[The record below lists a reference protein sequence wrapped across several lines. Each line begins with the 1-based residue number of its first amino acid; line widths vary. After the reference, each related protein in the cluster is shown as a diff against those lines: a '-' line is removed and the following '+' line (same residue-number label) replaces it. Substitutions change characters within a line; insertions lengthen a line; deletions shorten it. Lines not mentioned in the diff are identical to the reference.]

1 MRTTWTLLIVFLTAV
16 GQTSCGG
23 GSGGGS
29 GTDATVATPDD
40 PPTSST
46 PPPAANPDPAPSEPP
61 EQPVLTSG
69 CALSD
74 TEQALL
80 DAHNEARGLS
90 RQCGGEAFPAVGALS
105 WHCTLADVS
114 ESHSRDM
121 ATINFFSHTGSDG
134 LSPFDRM
141 TNAGYEYRT
150 AGENIAAGQRDV
162 AQVMDGW
169 LNSPGHCRNIMNGSF
184 TEMGGAKVDA
194 SGSDF
199 PTYWTVKFGG

>member
-1 MRTTWTLLIVFLTAV
+1 MAEDEGSATA
-16 GQTSCGG
+16 
-23 GSGGGS
+23 
-29 GTDATVATPDD
+29 
-40 PPTSST
+40 PPAIST
-46 PPPAANPDPAPSEPP
+46 PPPDSPPSSPIEQAN
-61 EQPVLTSG
+61 LTSG
-69 CALSD
+69 CELSD

-80 DAHNEARGLS
+80 DAHNQARALS
-90 RQCGGEAFPAVGALS
+90 RDCGDEAHPAVGALA
-105 WHCTLADVS
+105 WQCTLAEVS
-114 ESHSRDM
+114 ESHSLDM

-169 LNSPGHCRNIMNGSF
+169 LNSPGHCQNIMNGSF

-199 PTYWTVKFGG
+199 ATYWTVKFGG